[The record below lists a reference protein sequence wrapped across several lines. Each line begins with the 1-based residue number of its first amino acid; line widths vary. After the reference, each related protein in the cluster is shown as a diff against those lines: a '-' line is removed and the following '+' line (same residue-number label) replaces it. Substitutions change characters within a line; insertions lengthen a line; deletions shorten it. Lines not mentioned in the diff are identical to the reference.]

1 MEKFFDRTRG
11 IKKYEMEYLEWRA
24 YNGSERIKFY
34 MFPHDNKV
42 FEYLD
47 LKILYYE
54 K

>member
-11 IKKYEMEYLEWRA
+11 IRKYKMEYLEWKA
-24 YNGSERIKFY
+24 CHGSERIKFY
-34 MFPHDNKV
+34 IFPPDIKV

-47 LKILYYE
+47 LKIHYYE